1 MGGTLQRQRLPKET
15 VVAEKFEAMVKLGI
29 ANTRMKDSYDLQV
42 LARTLPFDG
51 KTLSEAIRK
60 TVRNRNT
67 APPASGKQTRPR
79 D

>member
-1 MGGTLQRQRLPKET
+1 
-15 VVAEKFEAMVKLGI
+15 MVKLGI

-60 TVRNRNT
+60 TLRNRNT